1 MSGSDSRRETPGYI
15 DNILTGEKDVNDAVQ
30 EGGRAALLWQPEPA
44 LTIKLSGLWQSVDSD
59 NFGIVYEGMGNTP
72 LAPQA
77 PFLSTNSQLPEPFSS
92 AFEYYSGSISYDL
105 GFAEISSTTSYRDR
119 KSTRLNS

>member
-92 AFEYYSGSISYDL
+92 DFVYYSGSISYDL
-105 GFAEISSTTSYRDR
+105 GFAEISLTTSYSR
-119 KSTRLNS
+119 

>member
-1 MSGSDSRRETPGYI
+1 MELR
-15 DNILTGEKDVNDAVQ
+15 
-30 EGGRAALLWQPEPA
+30 
-44 LTIKLSGLWQSVDSD
+44 SVLFRSDSD

-92 AFEYYSGSISYDL
+92 DFEYYSGSISYDL
-105 GFAEISSTTSYRDR
+105 GFAEISSTTSYSKLKIFEVSDASRIFGVNWGGLAPFPSTLER
-119 KSTRLNS
+119 KSTRLNSSH